1 MLAQGPWP
9 PAPLGFVLCHPVSSA
24 PSSALL
30 CPGSGSLAVS
40 RVPPFLICMFKMY
53 LQSIFLLRSSL
64 PLRLPAVSLGAGLCP
79 CRGAQMSTPTR
90 FPMPASSEG
99 PCFYWGCPG
108 FACTRGLCS
117 LTGGRVMLSGHR
129 PDTVS
134 VSLCQA
140 GPSLSNRFSLI
151 IANTAHD
158 PSWAPMNPLGCVLW
172 ASCWVAHALS
182 SGTGYALFKF

>member
-64 PLRLPAVSLGAGLCP
+64 PLRLPAVSLGAGWP
-79 CRGAQMSTPTR
+79 W
-90 FPMPASSEG
+90 PAALWLSS
-99 PCFYWGCPG
+99 
-108 FACTRGLCS
+108 
-117 LTGGRVMLSGHR
+117 
-129 PDTVS
+129 
-134 VSLCQA
+134 
-140 GPSLSNRFSLI
+140 
-151 IANTAHD
+151 
-158 PSWAPMNPLGCVLW
+158 
-172 ASCWVAHALS
+172 ASCTEGSKPFQPLPLPHSRAGIQVS
-182 SGTGYALFKF
+182 